1 MKRLRTFQ
9 TTSVDDEHEATAILK
24 ILKAHT
30 PTSVVEEALQGGN
43 MYRDRD
49 NLDVLCED
57 LAVALAKFNPYQR
70 KAVFEEALLKWDLE
84 TRRKLSCSASSQGL
98 WVKME
103 SFALKDLLMR
113 STKKSSQPT
122 QVHQGWQTAWPEHKY
137 GGECVARQSC
147 PGTTCRTT
155 FDNSGGVTSE
165 DPLGGEAKE
174 APEEKEQRA

>member
-9 TTSVDDEHEATAILK
+9 TNSVDDEHEATAILK

-30 PTSVVEEALQGGN
+30 PTSVVEEALQGGK

-57 LAVALAKFNPYQR
+57 LAVALAKHNPYQR
-70 KAVFEEALLKWDLE
+70 KAVFEEALLRWDLE
-84 TRRKLSCSASSQGL
+84 TRRKMSSSATNQGL

-113 STKKSSQPT
+113 SIKKAHNQRRYSKDGKPFGQNMNM
-122 QVHQGWQTAWPEHKY
+122 VVNAL
-137 GGECVARQSC
+137 
-147 PGTTCRTT
+147 
-155 FDNSGGVTSE
+155 
-165 DPLGGEAKE
+165 LGSHA
-174 APEEKEQRA
+174 